1 MTDSECME
9 VAVQE
14 ANAALSEG
22 EVPIGAVVVCDGEVV
37 GSGHNQRESMADPT
51 AHAEILAIRE
61 GGQRMGDW
69 RLVGCTIYVTVEP
82 CPMCAGAIQQSRIAR
97 LVYGIPDP
105 KAGAVESLYNIV
117 QDERLNHSVEVTVG
131 VGEDKCRQL
140 MRKFFKE
147 LRESGK

>member
-9 VAVQE
+9 IAVHE
-14 ANAALSEG
+14 ASAALSEG
-22 EVPIGAVVVCDGEVV
+22 EVPVGAVVVSDGEIV
-37 GSGHNQRESMADPT
+37 GRGHNRRESLNDPT

-61 GGQRMGDW
+61 AAQRMGSW
-69 RLVGCTIYVTVEP
+69 RLAGSTIYVTVEP
-82 CPMCAGAIQQSRIAR
+82 CPMCAGAIQQSRISR

-117 QDERLNHSVEVTVG
+117 QDERLNHSVDVTVG
-131 VGEDKCRQL
+131 VGEDKCREL
-140 MRKFFKE
+140 MQKFFKE